1 MEGDLAGQTV
11 ALFKRPRTIIFAFLI
26 LLFAVFDYFHIAGI
40 DSITKSGAGYGHQEF
55 VKPWPGAAGTDKA
68 SGWDRAVFNFRH
80 FFKWWAVFPPNR
92 RGGIEGAL
100 TSDGNGLLNNLG
112 GHLLGSAVLV
122 FVALLFFRSIPLVVI
137 AGTAMN
143 IFHEYIAEGRF
154 CDPSPVDLWLD
165 QIGIMIAV
173 ALYGITASTVSK
185 TRHSVSGKT

>member
-11 ALFKRPRTIIFAFLI
+11 AWFRQPKTIIFTVLV
-26 LLFAVFDYFHIAGI
+26 LLFAVFDYVHIAGI
-40 DSITKSGAGYGHQEF
+40 DSIAKSGAGYGHQEF
-55 VKPWPGAAGTDKA
+55 VKSWPGAAETETVNGLKRVD
-68 SGWDRAVFNFRH
+68 FNFNH
-80 FFKWWAVFPPNR
+80 FIKWWIVFPPNR

-112 GHLLGSAVLV
+112 GHLFGSAFLV
-122 FVALLFFRSIPLVVI
+122 FIALLVFRSIPMVVI

-165 QIGIMIAV
+165 QIGILL
-173 ALYGITASTVSK
+173 ALAAYGIAISTVFK
-185 TRHSVSGKT
+185 AK